1 LLRLMYDFPR
11 AGAPV
16 PLQLDLPGQPSYS
29 MRQPPQVADD
39 EFLSNVT
46 LPLYARAHGFASDQ
60 QVWNAVRNQPGDV
73 VLQYDSS
80 ITGLPGSSDFTP
92 FSANIPDSSA
102 PSAHYHRVT
111 VIGLM
116 PASAPW
122 RVLLSLRTAEGIAH
136 PPYIQFI
143 NTYLFHLRQG
153 VSEAQAAQDLNH
165 ELQASLRGIAVQSL
179 DQGSLNGVTAVLTLL
194 LSGELDLGLLFGA
207 LAIGVITARAVVE
220 RRQQIGMLRA
230 LGFSRTLIR
239 RSFLLEAGFIILLS
253 LLIGASL
260 ALGLAAQVA
269 RATYQDLP
277 FPVIPVVLI
286 LLGSFLAALISTAL
300 PAWQAARLQ
309 PAEALRY
316 E

>member
-1 LLRLMYDFPR
+1 M
-11 AGAPV
+11 
-16 PLQLDLPGQPSYS
+16 YS
-29 MRQPPQVADD
+29 MRQPPQVADVA
-39 EFLSNVT
+39 FLSDVT
-46 LPLYARAHGFASDQ
+46 LPLYARARGFASDQ
-60 QVWNAVRNQPGDV
+60 QVWRAVRNQPGDI

-122 RVLLSLRTAEGIAH
+122 RVLLSLGTAEGIAH

-143 NTYLFHLRQG
+143 NNYLFQLRQG
-153 VSEAQAAQDLNH
+153 VSEAHAAQDLNH

-230 LGFSRTLIR
+230 LGFSGTLIL

-269 RATYQDLP
+269 RATYQDFP

-300 PAWQAARLQ
+300 PAWQAARLR